1 MTQRPGSARG
11 GLTIA
16 QAQDLILAQAL
27 ADRTPPPESRGASPA
42 QPFALMAGPN
52 RRTHARAYDDVSLRR
67 EYLTPDARIAETDP
81 VVGGLAKN
89 GMWDPRSASA
99 PVSGQDTVYRPA
111 SGIDPQRQ
119 SYIDHAVIRGD
130 ETVQMTPVGN
140 PHNPRLKR
148 EWVRAKGIPWPRD
161 PVTGRDYDVG
171 HKRALADGGTNTLDN
186 IEPIHPDAHR
196 AQHMAN
202 GDPARFA
209 RRQWIARAFGGR
221 VARGLGA
228 LDLIPNITGLLSG
241 RIRTDSWENFAS
253 DVIGV
258 PSPEDMRQQ
267 NEELRKRYFPNT
279 KPGDW
284 VA

>member
-1 MTQRPGSARG
+1 M
-11 GLTIA
+11 
-16 QAQDLILAQAL
+16 
-27 ADRTPPPESRGASPA
+27 
-42 QPFALMAGPN
+42 
-52 RRTHARAYDDVSLRR
+52 
-67 EYLTPDARIAETDP
+67 
-81 VVGGLAKN
+81 
-89 GMWDPRSASA
+89 
-99 PVSGQDTVYRPA
+99 SGQDAVYRPA

-119 SYIDHAVIRGD
+119 SYIDHAALRGD
-130 ETVQMTPVGN
+130 ETVQMIPVGN

-196 AQHMAN
+196 AQHMEN
-202 GDPARFA
+202 GDPARWG
-209 RRQWIARAFGGR
+209 RRPGTARAFGGR

-228 LDLIPNITGLLSG
+228 LDLIPTITGLLSG
-241 RIRTDSWENFAS
+241 RIRTDSWENFVS
-253 DVIGV
+253 DMTGI
-258 PSPEDMRQQ
+258 PSAEDVRRQ